1 MLGRSAAW
9 QANAPRWSAQM
20 RASNGLGM
28 IEDLRVSLIPQR
40 EHDTTHVDHAFPGD
54 LERTERQ
61 RASPLL
67 ERHLAQAQRLE
78 VLHVRFPP
86 TRDAVALLA
95 PRRRIMRLEHAALE
109 PAAVEAHLER
119 RADITRGA
127 RVVHHGLV

>member
-40 EHDTTHVDHAFPGD
+40 EHDTTHVDHALPRD

-61 RASPLL
+61 RAAPLL

-78 VLHVRFPP
+78 VLHIRFPP
-86 TRDAVALLA
+86 ARDAVVFLA
-95 PRRRIMRLEHAALE
+95 PQRRVMRLEHTSL
-109 PAAVEAHLER
+109 
-119 RADITRGA
+119 
-127 RVVHHGLV
+127 